1 MIPPKTRTVR
11 PGWRGALA
19 AAWLAACLLPLPAH
33 ALGPGCQVDPSR
45 AGNYEK
51 DAGVSLALGK
61 LAPDILTLDKSNP
74 PGMVVYDQPLPP
86 VPWVCTAGLAT
97 QHPFLTPGG
106 YMQVVLKELAK
117 TGLKMVLLI
126 DNYPPWEPT
135 GNTTDDKLPLT
146 SAIYAP
152 KSATDPT
159 LTAKGVLL
167 GGMQLVVVTPPTRPI
182 SAYFGP
188 MDDIVRMHPGY
199 LAATNRIQIG
209 STNGTRVALIPR
221 CIAKISTP
229 GTVHLGRAYGVGHL
243 PLPDPVNFVLSAD
256 FDESCD
262 GGFRIVDLGPLT
274 VPLKVRFQPEGN
286 QELTP
291 FDSAIVLK
299 NSDGQPNGLA
309 LGIKAAGVFPIT
321 FNQWHDTPT
330 SLTVSNRPLP
340 LYYSA
345 QLQKT
350 GAPLVPG
357 AFSQQVT
364 IQVTFQ

>member
-1 MIPPKTRTVR
+1 MIQPKTRTVR

-33 ALGPGCQVDPSR
+33 ALGPGCQIDPSR
-45 AGNYEK
+45 TGNYTQ
-51 DAGVSLALGK
+51 DVGVSYALDR
-61 LAPDILTLDKSNP
+61 LAPDLITLDKSNA
-74 PGMVVYDQPLPP
+74 PGTVVYDQSLPP

-135 GNTTDDKLPLT
+135 GNTSDDKFFLT
-146 SAIYAP
+146 NASYAP

-159 LTAKGVLL
+159 LTAKGILL
-167 GGMQLVVVTPPTRPI
+167 GRMQLVVVTPPTKPV
-182 SAYFGP
+182 SAYFGA
-188 MDDIVRMHPGY
+188 MNDIVRMHPGY
-199 LAATNRIQIG
+199 AAAVNRIQIG

-229 GTVHLGRAYGVGHL
+229 GTVHLGRAYSVGNL
-243 PLPDPVNFVLSAD
+243 PLPTPAQFTIVAD

-262 GGFRIVDLGPLT
+262 GGFSISDLGPLT
-274 VPLKVRFQPEGN
+274 VPLKVRFQPAGN
-286 QELTP
+286 LELTP
-291 FDSAIVLK
+291 SDSAIVLK
-299 NSDGQPNGLA
+299 NSEGQPNGLA
-309 LGIKAAGVFPIT
+309 LEIKAGGVIPIQ
-321 FNQWHDTPT
+321 FNQWRDESP
-330 SLTVSNRPLP
+330 SLTLVNRPLP

>member
-1 MIPPKTRTVR
+1 MIQPKTRTVR
-11 PGWRGALA
+11 PGWHGALA

-33 ALGPGCQVDPSR
+33 ALGPGCQIDPSR
-45 AGNYEK
+45 AGNYAQ
-51 DAGVSLALGK
+51 DVGISYALDR
-61 LAPDILTLDKSNP
+61 LAPDLITLDKSNP
-74 PGMVVYDQPLPP
+74 PGTVVFDHVLPP

-106 YMQVVLKELAK
+106 YMQTVLKELAK

-135 GNTTDDKLPLT
+135 GNTTDDKFPLT
-146 SAIYAP
+146 NAIYAP

-167 GGMQLVVVTPPTRPI
+167 GRMQLVVVTPPARPV
-182 SAYFGP
+182 SAFFGA
-188 MDDIVRMHPGY
+188 MNDIVRMHPGY

-209 STNGTRVALIPR
+209 STNGTRVSLIPR
-221 CIAKISTP
+221 CIAKLSTP
-229 GTVHLGRAYGVGHL
+229 GTVSLGRAYSVGNL
-243 PLPDPVNFVLSAD
+243 PLPPPAQFTIVAD

-262 GGFRIVDLGPLT
+262 GGFSISDLGPLT

-286 QELTP
+286 LELTQS
-291 FDSAIVLK
+291 DGAIVLK
-299 NSDGQPNGLA
+299 NSEGQPNGLA
-309 LGIKAAGVFPIT
+309 LGIKAGGAIPIQ
-321 FNQWHDTPT
+321 FNQWHDESP
-330 SLTVSNRPLP
+330 SLTLVNRPLP

-345 QLQKT
+345 QLEKT
-350 GAPLVPG
+350 GAPMVPG